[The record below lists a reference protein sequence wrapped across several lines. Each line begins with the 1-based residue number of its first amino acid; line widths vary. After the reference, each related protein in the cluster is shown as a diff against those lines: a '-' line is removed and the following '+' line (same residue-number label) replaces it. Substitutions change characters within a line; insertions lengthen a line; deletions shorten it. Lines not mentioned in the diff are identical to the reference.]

1 MTLPIRIP
9 ILAAR
14 LERSDDH
21 VCGQFRRQTQH
32 PESVHQAR
40 GAQLDRPCRAAKL
53 QGKNR
58 TDFILDAARNAAEE
72 ALLDQALFVVSEE
85 AYAEFVER
93 LDRPPTPNPRLKRM
107 MQTPAPWDE
116 R

>member
-1 MTLPIRIP
+1 MSAVNSVAKRDTLNLRIKP
-9 ILAAR
+9 
-14 LERSDDH
+14 EVRSLID
-21 VCGQFRRQTQH
+21 
-32 PESVHQAR
+32 
-40 GAQLDRPCRAAKL
+40 RAAKAR
-53 QGKNR
+53 GKNR

-93 LDRPPTPNPRLKRM
+93 LDRSPAANPRLKKT